1 MTVGALCM
9 IGPAC
14 IGLAGSPGI
23 AIFLLCMGGF
33 AHQMLNGA
41 LITLGTDVFDS
52 KTVGTATGMAGTI
65 AWVGGMLFTYL
76 VGKSAEPYGYDP
88 LFMALAGLDLVG
100 AAILW
105 ALLRSR
111 RTDPAGRDRES

>member
-14 IGLAGSPGI
+14 IGFATSPEMAI
-23 AIFLLCMGGF
+23 ALFCIGGF

-65 AWVGGMLFTYL
+65 AWVGGMMFTFL
-76 VGKSAEPYGYDP
+76 IGKSADAYGYDP
-88 LFMALAGLDLVG
+88 LFIALAALDLVG
-100 AAILW
+100 AVVLW
-105 ALLRSR
+105 GLLRSR
-111 RTDPAGRDRES
+111 KTTATA